1 MLNMWSMLS
10 NRKFPLPV
18 RKQRIK
24 WTHLIHEQINAKSDV
39 RIRVSIKASWGYLFL
54 AGFATAIM

>member
-24 WTHLIHEQINAKSDV
+24 WMHLIHEQINAKSDV
-39 RIRVSIKASWGYLFL
+39 RIRVPIKASWRYLFL